1 MQVTPHGGLANRC
14 TRPLCDLSVATAAGI
29 LSWSLRRPAPERR
42 PPRRSHDAQR
52 RTPKAPDRPD
62 RQRAGRP
69 RCTWRSRS
77 TSSARASTRW
87 GKLFREQSIEEAQH
101 AQKIIDF
108 LVDNEV
114 DFDLPALKATST
126 RFGSPAAAA
135 KRALESERTVA
146 GQFDR
151 AAGVAVA
158 AGDHRGFEFL
168 QWFIA
173 EQVEEETKLQHI
185 VDLIESGI
193 NLFQAEGL
201 LDSFE

>member
-1 MQVTPHGGLANRC
+1 M
-14 TRPLCDLSVATAAGI
+14 ATAPARPGA
-29 LSWSLRRPAPERR
+29 RR
-42 PPRRSHDAQR
+42 PRRSRHAQR
-52 RTPKAPDRPD
+52 RPPKAPDRPD
-62 RQRAGRP
+62 RQRACRP
-69 RCTWRSRS
+69 QLYLAIAIYFERQSLDG
-77 TSSARASTRW
+77 W

-108 LVDNEV
+108 LVDNDV

-126 RFGSPAAAA
+126 RFDSPAAAA
-135 KRALESERTVA
+135 RRALESERTVA

-173 EQVEEETKLQHI
+173 EQVEEETKLQHV

-193 NLFQAEGL
+193 NLFQAEAL
-201 LDSFE
+201 LDAFE